1 MKKGILINI
10 ILIVLICVI
19 PNPKAKEIIQS
30 ASENIENV
38 KTEITSRSSNE
49 VRTEK
54 IKNIELNPESDLRIL
69 SNLNENDYNIMLR
82 GTKLEGLGGIFA
94 KIETEYNIN
103 GLYMLGLACLE
114 SDFGKSNFAIQRNN
128 LVGWNA
134 VDSNPNKASY
144 FKSKEECLTFV
155 SNKLKTNYLSE
166 NGCYFEGF
174 TGRDIDKHY
183 CTDRKHIDKICNIV
197 NKLIKKI

>member
-10 ILIVLICVI
+10 ILIALICVI
-19 PNPKAKEIIQS
+19 PSPKAKEIIQS
-30 ASENIENV
+30 ASENI
-38 KTEITSRSSNE
+38 KTEITSRSSSE
-49 VRTEK
+49 VRTEP
-54 IKNIELNPESDLRIL
+54 IKNTELNPESDLRVS
-69 SNLNENDYNIMLR
+69 SNLSENDYNNMLR
-82 GTKLEGLGGIFA
+82 GTRLEGLGGTFVQ
-94 KIETEYNIN
+94 IEKQYNIN
-103 GLYMLGLACLE
+103 GLYILGLACLE
-114 SDFGKSNFAIQRNN
+114 SNFGKSNFAVQRNN